1 MITALIYVY
10 GIIDDLI
17 HEGDDGYS
25 EWFDGSQLDTG
36 AMVGL
41 AMVDITILFWID
53 KIFF

>member
-1 MITALIYVY
+1 MITAIIYIY

-17 HEGDDGYS
+17 HEGDDEYDI
-25 EWFDGSQLDTG
+25 WFDGSNLDSG

-41 AMVDITILFWID
+41 AVVDITLLFWID